1 MFDEF
6 VNIVRH
12 PTIWHVETGAMARVL
27 KRCLCEYKSNHFT
40 FFSTLH
46 SAKCKLNIIWCI
58 NVFFIALADLILTIR
73 GLIGENY
80 FNWHPIFLSSSA
92 AMSIFL
98 IFHILRYAVK
108 PKIDWSNINQ
118 LYINDL
124 EYKNRK
130 THAKSKKNGQ
140 NIILLRGNL
149 SENWVS
155 ECVCDVKLVPDM
167 ESDAWCPYIVPAF
180 HI

>member
-12 PTIWHVETGAMARVL
+12 PTILYVERGTIARVL
-27 KRCLCEYKSNHFT
+27 KSSLCKYNRSFY
-40 FFSTLH
+40 FFFYN
-46 SAKCKLNIIWCI
+46 AFCKMQYYMMQECIFYSVCGFDLN
-58 NVFFIALADLILTIR
+58 NQRFE
-73 GLIGENY
+73 GEKENY
-80 FNWHPIFLSSSA
+80 FNWHQIFLSSSA
-92 AMSIFL
+92 AVSIFL

-118 LYINDL
+118 LYVNDL

-140 NIILLRGNL
+140 NIILLRGN
-149 SENWVS
+149 EMKIEWVS
-155 ECVCDVKLVPDM
+155 VCVMLN
-167 ESDAWCPYIVPAF
+167 
-180 HI
+180 

>member
-12 PTIWHVETGAMARVL
+12 QTILHVETGTIARVL
-27 KRCLCEYKSNHFT
+27 KRCLYEYKSNHFT
-40 FFSTLH
+40 FFLH
-46 SAKCKLNIIWCI
+46 CILQNANWILYDAWMYIVFLKRLQIWS
-58 NVFFIALADLILTIR
+58 
-73 GLIGENY
+73 LIGENY

-118 LYINDL
+118 LYVNDL

-130 THAKSKKNGQ
+130 THAKSKKNGK
-140 NIILLRGNL
+140 NIILLRGN
-149 SENWVS
+149 EMKIEWVS
-155 ECVCDVKLVPDM
+155 VCVMLN
-167 ESDAWCPYIVPAF
+167 
-180 HI
+180 

>member
-6 VNIVRH
+6 VTNHLACRDRCNGSC
-12 PTIWHVETGAMARVL
+12 TEG
-27 KRCLCEYKSNHFT
+27 CLCEYKSNHFT

-140 NIILLRGNL
+140 NIILLRGN
-149 SENWVS
+149 EMKIEWVS
-155 ECVCDVKLVPDM
+155 VCV
-167 ESDAWCPYIVPAF
+167 WC
-180 HI
+180 